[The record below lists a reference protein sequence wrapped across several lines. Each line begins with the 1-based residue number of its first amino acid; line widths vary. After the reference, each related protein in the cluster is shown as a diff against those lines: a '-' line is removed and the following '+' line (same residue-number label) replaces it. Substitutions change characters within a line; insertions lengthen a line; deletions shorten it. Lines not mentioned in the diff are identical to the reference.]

1 MQILDGK
8 KVAETV
14 AEELRERIATLRT
27 QNVEPTL
34 AILVVGDDLRTQRYI
49 AAKQRAAERLDIR
62 VILIPIAPATPTETT
77 AVIQQAITA
86 LNNKPEVHGI
96 ILQLPIPVAV
106 DEQELIDLI
115 APTKD
120 VDGLTL
126 TNQAALELGRELFLP
141 ATPQGILRL
150 LSAYKIPIANQ
161 RIAVVGQGKLVGKP
175 VTAMLQSRDADVVTA
190 NSRTKDLKETI
201 RGAAVVISA
210 VGKKDLIT
218 EDMVD
223 KTMALIDV
231 GLSDVDGKLYG
242 DITSTAK
249 DKALLATPVPGGIGP
264 MTVISLLANVVLAA
278 ELTALR
284 ANTDD

>member
-14 AEELRERIATLRT
+14 AEELRERIAALRK
-27 QNVEPTL
+27 QNIEPTL
-34 AILVVGDDLRTQRYI
+34 AIIVVGDDLRTQRYI
-49 AAKQRAAERLDIR
+49 AAKQRAAEQLGIQT
-62 VILIPIAPATPTETT
+62 ILIPIAPTTPEETRSIIEKSI
-77 AVIQQAITA
+77 AA
-86 LNNKPEVHGI
+86 LNEKPEIHGI
-96 ILQLPIPVAV
+96 ILQLPIPVKV

-150 LSAYKIPIANQ
+150 LSAYKVPIADQ

-190 NSRTKDLKETI
+190 NSQTKSLTDTL
-201 RGAAVVISA
+201 RGANIVISA
-210 VGKKDLIT
+210 VGKENLIT
-218 EDMVD
+218 EEMVD
-223 KTMALIDV
+223 DKMVLIDV
-231 GLSDVDGKLYG
+231 GLSDVDGKLRG
-242 DITSTAK
+242 DIALAAK
-249 DKALLATPVPGGIGP
+249 EKALLATPVPGGVGP

-278 ELTALR
+278 ELAQLR
-284 ANTDD
+284 LETNV

>member
-8 KVAETV
+8 KVAATV
-14 AEELRERIATLRT
+14 AEELRERIATLRA

-49 AAKQRAAERLDIR
+49 AAKQRAAERLGIQT
-62 VILIPIAPATPTETT
+62 ILIPIAPTTPEETK
-77 AVIQQAITA
+77 AIIEKSITT
-86 LNNKPEVHGI
+86 LNEKPDIHGI
-96 ILQLPIPVAV
+96 ILQLPIPVKV

-161 RIAVVGQGKLVGKP
+161 RIAIVGQGKLVGKP

-190 NSRTKDLKETI
+190 NSQTKDLKETI
-201 RGAAVVISA
+201 RGANIVICA
-210 VGKKDLIT
+210 VGKENLIT

-223 KTMALIDV
+223 DKMVLIDV
-231 GLSDVDGKLYG
+231 GLSDVDGTLRG
-242 DITSTAK
+242 DIALAAK
-249 DKALLATPVPGGIGP
+249 EKAFLATPVPGGVGP

-278 ELTALR
+278 ELAQLR
-284 ANTDD
+284 ADTNA